1 MSKYDN
7 LWQDY
12 WCLDV
17 KSYKKNQIY
26 KDTYSNLINSNGSD
40 SDLNNEEYIIE
51 RNYPKIQHLR
61 FFFKK
66 EESNYKKLKEN
77 FSSRKWLM
85 KHYGIK
91 AHHPYT
97 AKAIDKIPNV
107 FKISFFPAWGGG
119 PKIDENID
127 GKNKIIKKDY
137 FHIKLIGKNFKNYK
151 RTFKKVENISKDK
164 ELMQFKGIK
173 FSSSSNPDAM
183 PGNYS
188 WIILPGAK
196 LSEYNF
202 YQEYGNEFKVLSEDY
217 RKEFKKFGSG
227 LKSELKKKLGS
238 FNPFRKKDDK

>member
-1 MSKYDN
+1 MSKYDD

-17 KSYKKNQIY
+17 KSNKKNQIY
-26 KDTYSNLINSNGSD
+26 KDTYINLINSNGSN
-40 SDLNNEEYIIE
+40 SDLNNEEYLIE
-51 RNYPKIQHLR
+51 RDYPKIQHLR

-85 KHYGIK
+85 KNYGIK

-107 FKISFFPAWGGG
+107 FKISLPFTSNDE
-119 PKIDENID
+119 PKFDENID
-127 GKNKIIKKDY
+127 GKNKMIKTDY

-164 ELMQFKGIK
+164 ELIQFKGIT
-173 FSSSSNPDAM
+173 FQSNDNLDARLA
-183 PGNYS
+183 S

-227 LKSELKKKLGS
+227 LKSELKKKFSS